1 MKTRG
6 ILSAAV
12 VAGAI
17 ANLLGCA
24 EQEQRAD
31 HGEKHA
37 ASITPAPP
45 VSTGFVATADGTRLF
60 YRKVGDGP
68 QGVILP
74 ADLFLHPAFDRLAPG
89 RTLVY
94 YDMRNRGQSDSVGT
108 DRELSIQQDVL
119 DLEAVR
125 THFELESVDLVG
137 FSYLGLMVALYA
149 RDHPQHVR
157 RIVQLGPVPL
167 QLDKVYPAG
176 LGAGDYY
183 AALDP
188 TGLADLR
195 RLQAENYPTTH
206 PQEYCEREGAVT
218 RVALVGNPA
227 NVSRLNQDICTKPNE
242 WPARLVGHFARHF
255 TSVQALQLEPAAFAP
270 VVKPVLTVHGALD
283 RNAAYGG
290 GRDWAMTFP
299 NARLVTVEG
308 GAHCA
313 WADAPDLVF
322 DAIDTFLNGAWP
334 DAAEQVT
341 QLERPPTTP

>member
-1 MKTRG
+1 M
-6 ILSAAV
+6 AAV
-12 VAGAI
+12 AI
-17 ANLLGCA
+17 AKLVGCA
-24 EQEQRAD
+24 EQEQRAGA
-31 HGEKHA
+31 GEKHA
-37 ASITPAPP
+37 APVAAAPP
-45 VSTGFVATADGTRLF
+45 VSTGYVTAADGTRLF

-68 QGVILP
+68 QNVILP

-108 DRELSIQQDVL
+108 DRELSIQQDVV

-125 THFELESVDLVG
+125 AHLGVESVDLVG

-149 RDHPQHVR
+149 REHPQHVR
-157 RIVQLGPVPL
+157 RLVQLGPVPL
-167 QLDKVYPAG
+167 QLGKEYPPG
-176 LGAGDYY
+176 LRAGDYY
-183 AALDP
+183 AALDS
-188 TGLADLR
+188 TALADLR

-227 NVSRLNQDICTKPNE
+227 NVWRLNEDICTKPNE
-242 WPARLVGHFARHF
+242 WPVRLVGHFSRHF
-255 TSVQALQLEPAAFAP
+255 TSVQALALEPSTFAQ
-270 VVKPVLTVHGALD
+270 VAQPVLTVHGALD

-313 WADAPDLVF
+313 WADDPDLVF
-322 DAIDTFLNGAWP
+322 NAIDTFLNGAWP
-334 DAAEQVT
+334 DVAEHVT
-341 QLERPPTTP
+341 QLERPTTPAH